1 MRRHAPRSS
10 SARLFP
16 VSYGSVLHWPRKLSS
31 ALGLAQLALTT
42 RSFRRGGASELLR
55 LNVPF
60 ADIALM
66 G

>member
-1 MRRHAPRSS
+1 MGKHAPRSGG
-10 SARLFP
+10 ARLFP
-16 VSYGSVLHWPRKLSS
+16 VSYGRVLHWLRKLTS
-31 ALGLAQLALTT
+31 ALGLSQLALTT
-42 RSFRRGGASELLR
+42 HSFRRGGASELLR